1 MAETAL
7 TLENKVKKWEK
18 SFFRNY
24 IRDGR
29 FAPYM
34 GTDEFKMIQ
43 VKEDLAA
50 TVGQA
55 LSITLINKLSGA
67 GVTGKATLEGN
78 EEEMVQRTF
87 VFAVD
92 RVRHAVMHDKVD
104 EEFSAIDLVQAKDA
118 VIKDWFKERMRDELI
133 TALGS
138 INGVAYALA
147 TETQKD
153 AWLVD
158 NADRV
163 LFGATVS
170 NASSNDHS
178 TSLGNIDN
186 TTDKFTGAA
195 LKLLKRRAKNA
206 NPKIRPIK
214 VDGDEEWYVVFAN
227 TNAFRDFSEDSVV
240 AQANRDA
247 RERGEDNPLFTGGDL
262 LYDGCIVREMPDI
275 ASLPGVGNGGIQ
287 VGPVYLCGAQA
298 LGIAWKQR
306 TKMISNVRD
315 YGAKKGAGAEEIRD
329 IKKLLFGRGS
339 SDRDDL
345 VQHGVATGFFAS
357 VDDV

>member
-1 MAETAL
+1 METAL
-7 TLENKVKKWEK
+7 AAALRVQKWENNA
-18 SFFRNY
+18 FFEY

-29 FAPYM
+29 FAKYM

-43 VKEDLAA
+43 VMENLAA
-50 TVGQA
+50 AVGQK
-55 LSITLINKLSGA
+55 LTITLINKLKGT
-67 GVTGKATLEGN
+67 GVTGKNVLKGN
-78 EEEMVQRTF
+78 EESMDQRTF
-87 VFAVD
+87 TFTVD
-92 RVRHAVMHDKVD
+92 RVRHAVLHDKLD
-104 EEFSAIDLVQAKDA
+104 EEFSPINLVESKSA
-118 VIKDWFKERMRDELI
+118 VIKDWFKEKMRDELI

-138 INGVAYALA
+138 INGIAYASA
-147 TETQKD
+147 TEAQKD
-153 AWLVD
+153 EWLVD

-170 NASSNDHS
+170 NSSSNDHS

-186 TTDKFTGAA
+186 TADKFLGAA

-214 VDGDEEWYVVFAN
+214 VDGDEEWYVAFAGS
-227 TNAFRDFSEDSVV
+227 NAFRDFSEDPVV
-240 AQANRDA
+240 SQANRDA
-247 RERGEDNPLFTGGDL
+247 RERGEDNPIFTGGDL
-262 LYDGCIVREMPDI
+262 IYDGVIVREMPDI
-275 ASLPGVGNGGIQ
+275 PQLAGVGNGGIQ

-306 TKMISNVRD
+306 MKLISDTDD

-329 IKKLLFGRGS
+329 IKKLLFGKGA
-339 SDRDDL
+339 SDTDDL
-345 VQHGVATGFFAS
+345 VQNGVATGFFAS